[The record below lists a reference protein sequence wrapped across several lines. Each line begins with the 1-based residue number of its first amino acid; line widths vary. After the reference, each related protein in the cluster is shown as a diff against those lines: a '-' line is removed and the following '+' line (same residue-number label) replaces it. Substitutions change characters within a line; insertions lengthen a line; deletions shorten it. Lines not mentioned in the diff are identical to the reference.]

1 MNRNRKIKSAI
12 QNISRPTVS
21 INPGNMK
28 KKIELIKDSD
38 NINFCVFKSINN
50 IYHLIYKN
58 NLNYI
63 ISYDLTN
70 SQKLSQIKFTNFDF
84 DEIKHFLDKINKR
97 DLIFFYNFDTIRIF
111 NAADWTCMAQIKE
124 NINEINRRMPGVVY
138 IIKAFDKR
146 NGGINACLFENNKK
160 NYILT
165 SYLNSQYF
173 KFWELN
179 GHKIKDIKTPND
191 KNIIIETYNFF
202 IISGNYNCCTSY
214 NFNTKIFKKYK
225 VIKNG
230 NNNYKFLN
238 LVVYKDKKGIL
249 KLIAKAQQSHID
261 KYSIFIW
268 NINSGDII
276 NKTDFSIIQF
286 DSGFNLWNENY
297 LIFGVGQKF
306 RIYNLFKEQFTQDI
320 QIKDNIYYFKII
332 NHPKF
337 GKCIIYSD
345 YNKKIHLLYN

>member
-1 MNRNRKIKSAI
+1 MNKNRKIKSAI
-12 QNISRPTVS
+12 QNNSRPTVS

-28 KKIELIKDSD
+28 KNIELIKDSV
-38 NINFCVFKSINN
+38 NAIFCVFKSINN
-50 IYHLIYKN
+50 IYHLIYEN
-58 NLNYI
+58 NLYYI

-70 SQKLSQIKFTNFDF
+70 SQKLTQIKFTNFNF
-84 DEIKHFLDKINKR
+84 DEIKHFSDKINKG
-97 DLIFFYNFDTIRIF
+97 DLILFINFDTIKIF
-111 NAADWTCMAQIKE
+111 NVANWTCIVQIKE
-124 NINEINRRMPGVVY
+124 NINIINNRMLGVVY
-138 IIKAFDKR
+138 RIKSLDR
-146 NGGINACLFENNKK
+146 NGGINACIFENNKK

-179 GHKIKDIKTPND
+179 GHKIKDIKTPNE
-191 KNIIIETYNFF
+191 KNIIIGTYKFY
-202 IISGNYNCCTSY
+202 IISGNINCCTSY

-230 NNNYKFLN
+230 NINYKFNN
-238 LVVYKDKKGIL
+238 LVVYKDKQGIL

-268 NINSGDII
+268 NFNSCDII
-276 NKTDFSIIQF
+276 NKTDFTIIMF

-297 LIFGVGQKF
+297 LVFGVGQKL

-320 QIKDNIYYFKII
+320 QINDNIYYYEII
-332 NHPKF
+332 IHPKF
-337 GKCIIYSD
+337 GKCIIYTD